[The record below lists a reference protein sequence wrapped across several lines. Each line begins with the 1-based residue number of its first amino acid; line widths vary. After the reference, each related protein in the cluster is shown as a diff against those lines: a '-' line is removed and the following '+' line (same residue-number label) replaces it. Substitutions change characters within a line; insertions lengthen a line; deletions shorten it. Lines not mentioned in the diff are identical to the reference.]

1 MKLTL
6 TPAVD
11 GSTAVSSLVP
21 GLSAWYSRTA
31 RIRRLWAIERLD
43 ASDSPG
49 VLRVVVTLEPI
60 GDSDET
66 DAAWMA
72 SGRAWQQ
79 ELRSQ
84 LAREVDLEWADE
96 GESDDIEIDG
106 NGVVVAMLCW
116 RDPTSA
122 QA

>member
-1 MKLTL
+1 VKLTL
-6 TPAVD
+6 TPVFD
-11 GSTAVSSLVP
+11 GSTAVPSLVP

-43 ASDSPG
+43 ASEAPG
-49 VLRVVVTLEPI
+49 ALRVVVTLEPV

-84 LAREVDLEWADE
+84 LAREVDLEWADQN
-96 GESDDIEIDG
+96 ESDDIEIDG
-106 NGVVVAMLCW
+106 DGVVIAVLCW